1 MSPRKHAAIVWIF
14 LLAASG
20 VAFAQ
25 VDARDLYDRALELY
39 RAEAFAE
46 ALPLFQEFIAASPQ
60 DTKADDAQWYLGRA
74 FLKLG
79 RIDEAVQAFE
89 AVRGH
94 EGGSNRV
101 VEATIDL
108 AKIRLDRGDLDAALA
123 LLEPLKKP
131 QDLAPEDRRAL
142 RLLANV
148 RLELGA
154 RDWKAY
160 RDQEARYHLGEA
172 VAEYE
177 FLLRE
182 PRDDKERLSLLEDL
196 GKIYLQLMETGRDAP
211 AARVYQEAAIGA
223 FGQALDLNPEEPKKV
238 KLLGLLESARQ
249 PERVALTG
257 TVEALGGAANA
268 ASERPTASSVWVPGA
283 QASAEFSLAI
293 PLTFQQQLVV
303 SAGFAH
309 DSFALRTFNFGP
321 TELDAER
328 LLQSTEDFNAGL
340 AWRTGSRHG
349 LRSELK
355 ASGGYRLA
363 EDSELSN
370 WGLGV
375 TEKLDW
381 RVAPSWKLGL
391 DGSWAISRYPAYAT
405 GSLRELDHWLTGINP
420 QFTWYPSPDLSLGLG
435 YDFTFKQYL
444 NAKYDTLAG
453 IGTATENRQYF
464 THTADLTLRATPG
477 KVVHPTLTYSFT
489 YNETRNY
496 DVEVQILV
504 TQPFVRDYYDYIE
517 NALDLGLLCK
527 WSKDFST
534 DLKAKAALQNFL
546 NYPAQDAAGDNLTGE
561 KRRDLNIILGGELK
575 CRIWKKEKNRLGD
588 LSADLRAVY
597 EQNISN
603 TYHESS
609 FQTNYRTLA
618 ITGGLV
624 LELK

>member
-14 LLAASG
+14 FLAASG

-101 VEATIDL
+101 VEATTDL

-142 RLLANV
+142 RLLADV

-177 FLLRE
+177 FLLQG
-182 PRDDKERLSLLEDL
+182 PLSDKERLSLLEDL
-196 GKIYLQLMETGRDAP
+196 GKAYVQLMETGRDAP

-223 FGQALDLNPEEPKKV
+223 FGQALDLNPEEPKKG
-238 KLLGLLESARQ
+238 KLLGLLESARR

-268 ASERPTASSVWVPGA
+268 ASERPSASSVWVPGL
-283 QASAEFSLAI
+283 QASADLLLHLPLGWQNELRLA
-293 PLTFQQQLVV
+293 
-303 SAGFAH
+303 AGFAA
-309 DSFALRTFNFGP
+309 DSFAGKASNFPAGE
-321 TELDAER
+321 TGAER
-328 LLQSTEDFNAGL
+328 ILQSTTDLNAGA
-340 AWRTGSRHG
+340 AWVAGSRHG
-349 LRSELK
+349 LRSELNL
-355 ASGGYRLA
+355 SGSYRLA
-363 EDSELSN
+363 QDPGDDSWN
-370 WGLGV
+370 VGLD
-375 TEKLDW
+375 EQLDW
-381 RVAPSWKLGL
+381 RLSPNWKLGL
-391 DGSWAISRYPAYAT
+391 DGAFLLEKFPEYLTAA
-405 GSLRELDHWLTGINP
+405 GRELDRWELGANP
-420 QFTWYPSPDLSLGLG
+420 HVTWYLLPDLSLGLG
-435 YDFTFKQYL
+435 YNFNFRQYL
-444 NAKYDTLAG
+444 NAVYPPDTA
-453 IGTATENRQYF
+453 NKQYLI
-464 THTADLTLRATPG
+464 HRADLKLQATPG
-477 KVVHPTLTYSFT
+477 
-489 YNETRNY
+489 
-496 DVEVQILV
+496 QILHASLDYAFTFNQTKNYTV
-504 TQPFVRDYYDYIE
+504 TVFGNPVDQTVPGYYDYLE
-517 NALDLGLLCK
+517 HSVGLGARLKWTRDFETTVNAGLA
-527 WSKDFST
+527 F
-534 DLKAKAALQNFL
+534 QGFL
-546 NYPAQDAAGDNLTGE
+546 NYPARDTTQTFTGE
-561 KRRDLNIILGGELK
+561 KRKDTHYSLDAEAK
-575 CRIWKKEKNRLGD
+575 YRIWKNKNSRLGD
-588 LSADLRAVY
+588 VWADIRAEFDKNVSNATY
-597 EQNISN
+597 ENSIA
-603 TYHESS
+603 
-609 FQTNYRTLA
+609 TNYRTLA
-618 ITGGLV
+618 VTGGLV